1 MLRPGMALGQFDLTE
16 PVVEDGITAV
26 WRARRRTTGEPC
38 TVEALAPELGDSLP
52 ARSAFLAAAG
62 AITTASLDRRLLRVL
77 DVGEDAAAG
86 VPFVVTAD
94 DPGPTL
100 AARLRGRGPLSRA
113 EAASL
118 VRNLAELLGGLH
130 SRGLAHG
137 ELAPRNLVLPDGPG
151 AEVAVRGLVRGPV
164 IGQCPAAE
172 LGSAFLYVAPELRGG
187 GARPT
192 PAGDVYGLALLA
204 LSVLTGEEPTR
215 HREEAAAPGGAL
227 RPAAASAAAAERL
240 PPGFDD
246 WFLAATAADPSRRPP
261 FDAAARALVELLT
274 GPRAGRAAGTVALGA
289 VGDRADTQGPEPAT
303 PATPPWAAPPPAPA
317 DPGWRGRTPRAAP
330 EPRSPWDP
338 EPAAAAP
345 AAPRD
350 GSSSSLIVV
359 AVVVSVSLLVLAVFG
374 LIAGAGLLAYFSVRR
389 AAVSAAASASVA
401 APTGAPPPA
410 HQVAAVPVSADD
422 PIQGSQLAP
431 VTIVVFNDLQCPF
444 CKRLAPTLA
453 DLRREFGDDTL
464 RVVHKQFPL
473 SFHQNA
479 EPAQQAAIATF
490 LAAGGGAQGSE
501 AFVRFQELAF
511 ANQTALEP
519 KRYEL
524 WAVQAG
530 ADAAAFRHELAGPRP
545 RQKVIAD
552 MELARRVGVRGTPN
566 CFVNGI
572 LVSGAQPA
580 TKFRETIQAELTA
593 VKALVASGTAPELV
607 YPARVGA
614 NFQAPSAATA
624 TATATADD
632 TTIWRVDIAPDDPSL
647 GPADALVTIV
657 EWSDFQCPFCKRAS
671 DTLVRLRENHPADLR
686 LVWKDNPLPFHAQAK
701 PAAVLARLA
710 FERQGSPGFFRAH
723 DALFASA
730 PALADA
736 DLARVAASLAI
747 PWGDAKAAIDSGRFD
762 QRIAASVDQAS
773 ALDARGTPQFFL
785 NGYRLQ
791 GAQPLERFEAVF
803 AARLAAARALVAA
816 GTPRSQVYARIMAEA
831 KGPPAPETKI
841 LPPPRANSPWR
852 GAANAPVV
860 IQVFADFQCPFCAR
874 LRPTLAELERAYPGK
889 LKIVWRHLPLAFHED
904 AALAAEAAQEAFA
917 QRGNAGF
924 WTYHD
929 ALFEQQR
936 GAGLG
941 RAELERIAAAQG
953 LDLARFRAALDARPH
968 RPTVEAD
975 AAIAKAADIS
985 GTPTTVVGR
994 FVVSGAQPIG
1004 AFSRAVDRAL
1014 GAP

>member
-26 WRARRRTTGEPC
+26 WRARRRATGEPC
-38 TVEALAPELGDSLP
+38 TVEALAPALAGSLP

-113 EAASL
+113 ETASL

-130 SRGLAHG
+130 PRGLAHG
-137 ELAPRNLVLPDGPG
+137 ELAPRNLVLPEGPG

-164 IGQCPAAE
+164 IGQRPAAE
-172 LGSAFLYVAPELRGG
+172 PGSASPYVAPELRGG

-192 PAGDVYGLALLA
+192 PAGDVYGLAQLA
-204 LSVLTGEEPTR
+204 LSVLTGVEPSG
-215 HREEAAAPGGAL
+215 HREEAAAPGAAL
-227 RPAAASAAAAERL
+227 RPSAAGATAAERL

-246 WFLAATAADPSRRPP
+246 WFLAATTADPSGRPP
-261 FDAAARALVELLT
+261 FEAAARALVELLT
-274 GPRAGRAAGTVALGA
+274 EPRAGRAAGTVALGA
-289 VGDRADTQGPEPAT
+289 VGVHADVPAKEPGA
-303 PATPPWAAPPPAPA
+303 PATPPWDAPAPTGPA
-317 DPGWRGRTPRAAP
+317 WRGRAPRDAP
-330 EPRSPWDP
+330 EPRSPWDE
-338 EPAAAAP
+338 EPAAVAP

-350 GSSSSLIVV
+350 GSSSTLIVV
-359 AVVVSVSLLVLAVFG
+359 AVIVSVSLLVLAVFG
-374 LIAGAGLLAYFSVRR
+374 VIAGAGLLAYFSARR
-389 AAVSAAASASVA
+389 AAVTAAASASAA
-401 APTGAPPPA
+401 APTGEPPPA

-422 PIQGSQLAP
+422 PVQGSQLAP
-431 VTIVVFNDLQCPF
+431 VTVVVFNDLQCPF

-453 DLRREFGDDTL
+453 ELRREFGDDTL

-473 SFHQNA
+473 SFHGNA

-490 LAAGGGAQGSE
+490 LAAGGGAPGSE
-501 AFVRFQELAF
+501 AFARFQELAF

-519 KRYEL
+519 KSYEL

-530 ADAAAFRHELAGPRP
+530 ADAAAYRRELAGPRP
-545 RQKVIAD
+545 REKVAAD
-552 MELARRVGVRGTPN
+552 MALGQRIGVRGTPN

-580 TKFRETIQAELTA
+580 AKFRETIEAELTA

-607 YPARVGA
+607 YPARVGV

-624 TATATADD
+624 TATATAAADD
-632 TTIWRVDIAPDDPSL
+632 TTIWRVEVAPDDPSL
-647 GPADALVTIV
+647 GPADALVTLV

-686 LVWKDNPLPFHAQAK
+686 LVWKDNPLPFHARAK

-710 FERQGSPGFFRAH
+710 FERQGSLGFFRAH

-730 PALADA
+730 PALEDA

-762 QRIAASVDQAS
+762 QRIAASVNQAS
-773 ALDARGTPQFFL
+773 DLDARGTPQFFL
-785 NGYRLQ
+785 NGYRLK

-803 AARLAAARALVAA
+803 AERLAAARALVAA
-816 GTPRSQVYARIMAEA
+816 GTPRSQIYARTMADA
-831 KGPPAPETKI
+831 KGPTAPETKT
-841 LPPPRANSPWR
+841 LPPPRVDSPWR
-852 GAANAPVV
+852 GAVNAPVV

-889 LKIVWRHLPLAFHED
+889 LKIVWRHLPLSFHED

-917 QRGNAGF
+917 QRGSAGF
-924 WTYHD
+924 WSYHD

-941 RAELERIAAAQG
+941 RAELERLAAAQG
-953 LDLARFRAALDARPH
+953 LDLARFRAALDARTH
-968 RPTVEAD
+968 KPTVEAD
-975 AAIAKAADIS
+975 AAVAKAAGIT
-985 GTPTTVVGR
+985 GTPTSVVGR
-994 FVVSGAQPIG
+994 FVVSGAQPVG